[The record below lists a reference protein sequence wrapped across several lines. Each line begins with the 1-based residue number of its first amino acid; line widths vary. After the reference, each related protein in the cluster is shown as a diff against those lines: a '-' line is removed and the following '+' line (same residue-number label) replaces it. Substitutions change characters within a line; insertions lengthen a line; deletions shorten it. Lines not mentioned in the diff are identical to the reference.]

1 VDNGEFLVKRSF
13 DDDLQGLN
21 ISQQSEVH
29 TALLQMI
36 SRPRHEAEAYFP
48 AVPRLGMSGAV
59 PPPFLS
65 AFVVWG
71 GTNLVHSYLITLSVA
86 SMAVNDGLIGK

>member
-1 VDNGEFLVKRSF
+1 MDNGEFLVKRSF
-13 DDDLQGLN
+13 DDDLQGVN

-29 TALLQMI
+29 RALLQMI
-36 SRPRHEAEAYFP
+36 SQPRHEAEAYLP

-59 PPPFLS
+59 PLPFLS

-71 GTNLVHSYLITLSVA
+71 GTNIVYLYLIKLLVVSV
-86 SMAVNDGLIGK
+86 AVNDKMIGK